1 MRAVMS
7 AVTSTR
13 PVRAGLGL
21 LVLLLAACPR
31 GERPT
36 PGERQPAAG
45 TSDAGPATGFAN
57 PATPEAAAAEGMRL
71 LRSGAPEAA
80 EPHLTR
86 ALAAHPRDA
95 RLLEALGQIYARSNR
110 FRQAETSFRQA
121 LEASPDSAGA
131 RLGLAKLLGDT
142 GRDAEGIDVLAPLA
156 KTRADVLPVRLEQAR
171 LLLKNGAAAEG
182 LAAARAA
189 AALDA
194 RSAEAQYLVG
204 LGLEGT
210 GDRAAA
216 LEAFERAA
224 ELDASHLGAWSHIQ
238 TLAARL
244 GRQDE
249 SKRAA
254 ERHAAALLR
263 SRVDERVR
271 GHRVKAVE
279 AFNRQDYPAALEEFQ
294 FIVRED
300 PTDPQAQLFL
310 GSSLLA
316 LNRRDEARVALERS
330 LALDPRGERAW
341 LEMGRLLAYENRL
354 DEAMQAL
361 RKASEI
367 NPEFPEP
374 HYFLAGIL
382 QARGEGE
389 ASRAE
394 MRHFEDLRRRSP
406 EGGMQVVNPQ
416 GSERR

>member
-1 MRAVMS
+1 MRAV
-7 AVTSTR
+7 TSMHRVR
-13 PVRAGLGL
+13 PG
-21 LVLLLAACPR
+21 LVLLATLLAGCPR
-31 GERPT
+31 GERPR
-36 PGERQPAAG
+36 GGDA
-45 TSDAGPATGFAN
+45 DAGPPVAVLT
-57 PATPEAAAAEGMRL
+57 PATPDAAAAEGMRL
-71 LRSGAPEAA
+71 LRSGSPEAA
-80 EPHLTR
+80 EPHLLR

-95 RLLEALGQIYARSNR
+95 RLLEALGQVYARSNR

-121 LEASPDSAGA
+121 LEAKPDGASA

-142 GRDAEGIDVLAPLA
+142 GRDAEGLEVLGPLLQA
-156 KTRADVLPVRLEQAR
+156 RGDLLPVRLEQAR
-171 LLLKNGAAAEG
+171 LLLKNGSASDG

-189 AALDA
+189 VAIDP

-216 LEAFERAA
+216 LQAFEHTTQ
-224 ELDASHLGAWSHIQ
+224 LDPSHLGAWSHIQ

-244 GRQDE
+244 GRREE
-249 SKRAA
+249 SERAA
-254 ERHAAALLR
+254 GRHAAALLR

-279 AFNRQDYPAALEEFQ
+279 AFNRQDYAAALEEFR
-294 FIVRED
+294 FIARED
-300 PTDPQAQLFL
+300 PTDPQAQLFI

-316 LNRRDEARVALERS
+316 LNRRDEARAPLERS
-330 LALDPRGERAW
+330 LQLDPRGERAW
-341 LEMGRLLAYENRL
+341 LEMGRLLALENRL

-361 RKASEI
+361 RRAAEI

-382 QARGEGE
+382 QARGEGD

-394 MRHFEDLRRRSP
+394 MQRFEELRRRSP
-406 EGGMQVVNPQ
+406 EGGMQVVDPTRPE
-416 GSERR
+416 GR